1 MAYLIYFATI
11 SLNTIIIIF
20 LMASFIN
27 AQPDSLMSM
36 FDATW
41 DALKCAMKIGL
52 MQLSKYHNNQMSC
65 CGLWIVKWFIKTS
78 AQEYCDHPAGSI
90 AIFDKYING
99 DLIYSP
105 MVRTILGDETLSCDK
120 YPENSSACTRLWILL
135 IILMLIIF
143 FIIFITIIW
152 CLCATTFWYR
162 TRKENHQLK
171 NKMISLNGTTDINK
185 NGLTGVQKDLNL
197 NSISQTNSVKPF
209 YINGFTRQS
218 QVHDSSL
225 SDKIPIPIED
235 INNGGNG
242 IDANYGPI
250 PEKFNPYPDETIN
263 DPV

>member
-1 MAYLIYFATI
+1 MI
-11 SLNTIIIIF
+11 
-20 LMASFIN
+20 SFIN

-52 MQLSKYHNNQMSC
+52 VQLSKYHNNQMSC
-65 CGLWIVKWFIKTS
+65 CGLWIAKWFIKTS
-78 AQEYCDHPAGSI
+78 AQEYCDHPSGSI

-135 IILMLIIF
+135 IIMMLIIV

-152 CLCATTFWYR
+152 CIFATTFWYR
-162 TRKENHQLK
+162 TRKENHRLR
-171 NKMISLNGTTDINK
+171 NKMNALNDPSDMNK
-185 NGLTGVQKDLNL
+185 NGMVGVQKDLNL
-197 NSISQTNSVKPF
+197 NSISTINPAKTTF
-209 YINGFTRQS
+209 HMNGFIRQS

-235 INNGGNG
+235 VNDGRNG
-242 IDANYGPI
+242 IDANYGAL
-250 PEKFNPYPDETIN
+250 PEKFNPFPNDETIN